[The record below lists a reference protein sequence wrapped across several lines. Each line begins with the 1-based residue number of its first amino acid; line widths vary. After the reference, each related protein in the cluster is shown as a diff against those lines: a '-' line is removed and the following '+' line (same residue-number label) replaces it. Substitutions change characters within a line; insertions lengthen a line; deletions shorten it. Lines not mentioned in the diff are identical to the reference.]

1 MLGARFHQKTN
12 ARCMKGW
19 FFMGALEGS
28 VTEFLMY
35 QASNPGFGL

>member
-1 MLGARFHQKTN
+1 MLEARFHQETK
-12 ARCMKGW
+12 ARCVEGW

-28 VTEFLMY
+28 VTEFLTY